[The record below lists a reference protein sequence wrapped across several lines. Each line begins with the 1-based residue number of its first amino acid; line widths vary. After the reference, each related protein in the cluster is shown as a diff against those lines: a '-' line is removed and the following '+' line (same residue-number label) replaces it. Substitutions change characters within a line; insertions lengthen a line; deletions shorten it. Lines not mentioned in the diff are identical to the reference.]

1 MDSRVLPSV
10 LVMRCV
16 YLASPLLVCA
26 LLCACSSPAFST
38 VPEEDVGMV
47 DDGIVADAAVEADS
61 VVEASVE
68 ASDGDAGDEVWGPL
82 AASGAGF
89 PVLAKGTS
97 RDYAIAAYPDV
108 KTVGDF
114 FQGVFPTPGSTFVKV
129 GHFTGEWHVDNRL
142 VDAPGCLVRFVVR
155 LIGYDIGI
163 FDVTAK
169 TGSVVRFKLSFLP
182 FEIPT
187 GFYLRYEVV
196 SVLPACGSIRELS
209 DPTSS
214 FSIYAP

>member
-1 MDSRVLPSV
+1 
-10 LVMRCV
+10 
-16 YLASPLLVCA
+16 
-26 LLCACSSPAFST
+26 
-38 VPEEDVGMV
+38 MV

-68 ASDGDAGDEVWGPL
+68 ASDGDVSDEAWGPL

-108 KTVGDF
+108 KTAGDF
-114 FQGVFPTPGSTFVKV
+114 FQGVFPTPKGALVKV
-129 GHFTGEWHVDNRL
+129 GHFAGEWHVDNRV
-142 VDAPGCLVRFVVR
+142 VDVSGCVLRFVVR
-155 LIGYDIGI
+155 LAGYDLGI

-169 TGSVVRFKLSFLP
+169 TGSIVRFKLSFSP

-187 GFYLRYEVV
+187 GFFLRYDVV
-196 SVLPACGSIRELS
+196 SLPPGCGSIREPS